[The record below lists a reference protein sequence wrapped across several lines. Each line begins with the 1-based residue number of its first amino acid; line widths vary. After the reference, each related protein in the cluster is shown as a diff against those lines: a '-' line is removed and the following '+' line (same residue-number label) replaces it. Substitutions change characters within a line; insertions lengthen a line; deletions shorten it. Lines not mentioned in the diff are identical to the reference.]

1 MPKKFMRSFKY
12 ARAGAEH
19 VLATQRNIWI
29 HLGVGGLVLLAAVA
43 LKLPAL
49 EMAVIILTVTVVIT
63 AETFNTALEALV
75 DLVKP
80 EDHPLAALVK
90 NVAAGAVLAA
100 SVGAVLVGL
109 LIFIPRLMR

>member
-12 ARAGAEH
+12 ARTGAQH

-29 HLGVGGLVLLAAVA
+29 HLSVGVQVLLAAVA
-43 LKLPAL
+43 LRLSAV
-49 EMAVIILTVTVVIT
+49 EMAVLIMTVSVVIA
-63 AETFNTALEALV
+63 AEMFNTALEALV

-80 EDHPLAALVK
+80 EDHPVAALVK

-100 SVGAVLVGL
+100 AIGAVLVGL
-109 LIFIPRLMR
+109 LIFVPRLT